1 MRPTGVDEYG
11 WEGLNAY
18 RGGAEGEAPGYG
30 SPVPAL
36 GLSNRRYIPVG
47 RPSTEARGF
56 WPAMSVAAGPPWC
69 FLRIRRRATVC
80 ILRGTKGPCP
90 PLGLRSLWF
99 CSEQDPKSGRL
110 PLWVFVHS

>member
-1 MRPTGVDEYG
+1 MCPTGVDEYG
-11 WEGLNAY
+11 WEGVTAY
-18 RGGAEGEAPGYG
+18 RGGAEGEPR
-30 SPVPAL
+30 VVAL
-36 GLSNRRYIPVG
+36 RSQHWVYPLGGISRWADQVRRQGASG
-47 RPSTEARGF
+47 RLL
-56 WPAMSVAAGPPWC
+56 SVAAGPPWC

-110 PLWVFVHS
+110 PLWVC